1 MHGDFMRI
9 KEFEEKGKSLLD
21 IKDPRKAGDQ
31 FDAWVDEVGRWLQTV
46 APDSDLYTEW
56 EYLGGADLVAGNRDD
71 NVHTTWWQIRM
82 AVNKRLFWLSRFP
95 NDSTVSLST
104 PADDANATARPA
116 THAYVDSKRIDRLKS
131 ISSKEFDLSRLIRL
145 CEELNI
151 NFTPKYYLLTIIITP
166 PILHH
171 VPPIFGCSTFSAI
184 TAENSSSDALKQSV
198 RTLSDGFVKIAG
210 RYLDRQI
217 KGIEPLPAINQVD
230 FSEEIDILLAEIIGR
245 LSDGRL

>member
-151 NFTPKYYLLTIIITP
+151 NFSGKCCLGTIMITRA
-166 PILHH
+166 ILDH

-184 TAENSSSDALKQSV
+184 TAENSSSDALKQAV